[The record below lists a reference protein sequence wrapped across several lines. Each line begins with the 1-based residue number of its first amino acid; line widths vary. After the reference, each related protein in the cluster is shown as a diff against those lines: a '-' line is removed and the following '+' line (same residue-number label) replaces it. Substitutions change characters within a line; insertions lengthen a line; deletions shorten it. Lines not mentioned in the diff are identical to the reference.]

1 MIYGLVGLPG
11 HGKSYTAVAR
21 FILAA
26 IKENRKVFTNIPLK
40 EEIQN
45 EYPEAQLFSVDIE
58 AMANAEN
65 CFDVLAPGAVII
77 LDELWRIWPAG
88 LKADEIP
95 KNQMSFIKEH
105 RHHIDELGR
114 EPDIVLVTQDLAD
127 IASSIRNMIE
137 ITLIC
142 CKMVDLGANNQFRV
156 DYYRGFVKG
165 LKGPKD
171 AFIKSDYYKY
181 DEKIFRLYK
190 SHTKTNNAIESVDKK
205 RLVSA
210 TIFSGLGFKIAVG
223 FLVVCIVVVIWGVR
237 RTVQGVD
244 VMQNRS
250 KAAALNQPSLPASP
264 AIPGGNKIASSPA
277 VPAVVPAEKTLSER
291 WRIAGFFHIGG
302 QRKIV
307 LISDGSHTF
316 RVDRDKHCNFDGA
329 EYECTIRGELVTR
342 YSGFSESFLLSGISP
357 VADQNYHLAK
367 PK

>member
-26 IKENRKVFTNIPLK
+26 IKENRPVFTNIPLK
-40 EEIQN
+40 EEIYK
-45 EYPEAQLFSVDIE
+45 EYPEARLFSVDID
-58 AMANAEN
+58 ALAKADN

-77 LDELWRIWPAG
+77 LDELWRIWPSG
-88 LKADEIP
+88 LKADAIP

-127 IASSIRNMIE
+127 IAASIRNMIE

-142 CKMVDLGANNQFRV
+142 CKMVDLGANDKFRV

-165 LKGPKD
+165 LKGLKE

-181 DEKIFRLYK
+181 DEKIFRFYK
-190 SHTKTNNAIESVDKK
+190 SHTKTDNAIESVDKS

-210 TIFSGLGFKIAVG
+210 TIFSGLGFKFAVG
-223 FLVVCIVVVIWGVR
+223 FLIVCIVTLIWGFA
-237 RTVQGVD
+237 RTKKGID
-244 VMQNRS
+244 AMQNRS
-250 KAAALNQPSLPASP
+250 KAVNPNESVLQALP
-264 AIPGGNKIASSPA
+264 AIPPGNKVVSP
-277 VPAVVPAEKTLSER
+277 PAPPAAVPAEKTLSER

-302 QRKIV
+302 QRKMV
-307 LISDGSHTF
+307 LISDGSHSF
-316 RVDRDKHCNFDGA
+316 RIDRDKHCKFDGA
-329 EYECTIRGELVTR
+329 EYECIIRGELVTR
-342 YSGFSESFLLSGISP
+342 YSGFVEPIMISGMSP
-357 VADQNYHLAK
+357 VANQNYHMAQ